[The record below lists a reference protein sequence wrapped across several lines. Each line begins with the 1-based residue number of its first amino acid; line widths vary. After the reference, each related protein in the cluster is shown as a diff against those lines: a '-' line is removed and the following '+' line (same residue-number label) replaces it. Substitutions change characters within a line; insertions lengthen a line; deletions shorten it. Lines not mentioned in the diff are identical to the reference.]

1 MNLAGRP
8 LPSFVA
14 LALACVLFGGC
25 ASQDVDWSSRIG
37 TYTYADAVKQ
47 YGQPTDVEP
56 LPEGGRVGYWVLPDA
71 AAYSIKFQL
80 PEFQSNQGGSSSAS
94 SAAMP
99 AGGRH
104 LGTVGNPVL
113 KLTFNPEDKLATATR
128 TKVTAQ

>member
-1 MNLAGRP
+1 MNPALRP
-8 LPSFVA
+8 PPFLVA
-14 LALACVLFGGC
+14 LASACVLFGGC
-25 ASQDVDWSSRIG
+25 ASQDVNWPSRIG

-47 YGQPTDVEP
+47 YGQPTEVEP

-80 PEFQSNQGGSSSAS
+80 PEFQNNQGGNSTAS

-113 KLTFNPEDKLATATR
+113 KLTFNPEDKLEAATR